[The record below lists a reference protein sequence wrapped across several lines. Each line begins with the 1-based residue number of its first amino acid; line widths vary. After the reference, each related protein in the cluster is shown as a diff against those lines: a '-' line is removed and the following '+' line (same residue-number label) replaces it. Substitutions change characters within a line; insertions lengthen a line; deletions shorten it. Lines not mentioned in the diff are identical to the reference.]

1 MTASLVLSKAS
12 EQLRFSKRL
21 SRTTPSIIKLGI
33 KSLLLKMTHA
43 MDMFLP
49 IGTKEL
55 FYKTTVPKRQ
65 ANSLKSTCQV
75 VSFYYICKLCTW
87 NLLKT
92 ILSQVSKIFFKFSSL
107 KLLNCLWYTFIW
119 NSTKSNNLLHRSFS
133 KCFSLSI

>member
-12 EQLRFSKRL
+12 EQLRLSKRL

-49 IGTKEL
+49 IDTKEL

-65 ANSLKSTCQV
+65 VSSLKSTCQV

-133 KCFSLSI
+133 KFFSLSI

>member
-65 ANSLKSTCQV
+65 VNSLKSTCQV

-133 KCFSLSI
+133 KFFSLSI